1 MEYLLK
7 AVKNKSKKKFS
18 KLKCHQKTKVS
29 KKGTCLDSNTLLLL
43 KKYME

>member
-18 KLKCHQKTKVS
+18 KLKCHPKTKVS
-29 KKGTCLDSNTLLLL
+29 KKALVWTQTRYYS
-43 KKYME
+43 